1 MQPYI
6 LIEPI
11 QFGELQEKQA
21 NAISWQIH
29 GLLRGATGATAECAL
44 ILEDGNGNTV
54 YVQGFNVQIDNATLQ
69 AWGADDTVID
79 DAILAYSPMFV
90 RRSS

>member
-29 GLLRGATGATAECAL
+29 GLLRGATGAVADCAL
-44 ILEDGNGNTV
+44 IWEDNGNTI
-54 YVQGFNVQIDNATLQ
+54 YVQGFSVQIDNATLQ
-69 AWGADDTVID
+69 AWGSDDSVID
-79 DAILAYSPMFV
+79 DAILAYSPLFV
-90 RRSS
+90 RRTV